1 MKTVHDRWK
10 VTTSYVTFKK
20 NIKNLILNNRRKLLK
35 TRVKP
40 RYTSKSF
47 KYWNVFFACILSF
60 IGGRRLF
67 IKAASLLTSKS
78 SLNPCIA
85 RGEECCYFG
94 KVGFLTHKFSF
105 NFLACPNRP
114 QSSKKRCAACGERGE
129 RKTTGSKSGFQLY
142 YASRNKVKIR
152 LLIKE

>member
-47 KYWNVFFACILSF
+47 KYWNVFFARILSF

-78 SLNPCIA
+78 SLNPCIGVKNVVILA
-85 RGEECCYFG
+85 RL
-94 KVGFLTHKFSF
+94 GFLLTNFHSTLWLVRIVPNRLKKGARRAEKEVRERRLGASQGFSF
-105 NFLACPNRP
+105 IMLR
-114 QSSKKRCAACGERGE
+114 E
-129 RKTTGSKSGFQLY
+129 TKS
-142 YASRNKVKIR
+142 R
-152 LLIKE
+152 LDC

>member
-47 KYWNVFFACILSF
+47 KYWNVFFARILSF

-78 SLNPCIA
+78 SLNPCIRVKNVVILA
-85 RGEECCYFG
+85 RL
-94 KVGFLTHKFSF
+94 GFLLT
-105 NFLACPNRP
+105 NFHSTLWLVRIVPNRLKKVRGVRRKRWGKDDWEQVRVSALLCSEK
-114 QSSKKRCAACGERGE
+114 QS
-129 RKTTGSKSGFQLY
+129 QD
-142 YASRNKVKIR
+142 
-152 LLIKE
+152 

>member
-47 KYWNVFFACILSF
+47 KYWNAFFARILSF

-78 SLNPCIA
+78 SLNPCIGVKNVVILA
-85 RGEECCYFG
+85 RL
-94 KVGFLTHKFSF
+94 GFLLT
-105 NFLACPNRP
+105 NFHSTFWLVRIVPNRLKKVRGVRRKRWEKDDWEQVRVSALLCFEK
-114 QSSKKRCAACGERGE
+114 QS
-129 RKTTGSKSGFQLY
+129 QD
-142 YASRNKVKIR
+142 
-152 LLIKE
+152 

>member
-20 NIKNLILNNRRKLLK
+20 NIKNLILNNRLKLLK

-40 RYTSKSF
+40 RYTSKSC
-47 KYWNVFFACILSF
+47 KYLNVFFARILSF

-67 IKAASLLTSKS
+67 IKSASLLTSKS
-78 SLNPCIA
+78 SLNPCIV
-85 RGEECCYFG
+85 RGEECYFG

-129 RKTTGSKSGFQLY
+129 GKTTGSKSGFQLY
-142 YASRNKVKIR
+142 YAPRNKVKIR

>member
-47 KYWNVFFACILSF
+47 KYWNVFFARILSF

-114 QSSKKRCAACGERGE
+114 QSSKKGARCAEKEVRERRLGASQGFSFIMLRE
-129 RKTTGSKSGFQLY
+129 TKS
-142 YASRNKVKIR
+142 R
-152 LLIKE
+152 LDC

>member
-1 MKTVHDRWK
+1 MYFLPVFYHLLAEDDWTTVHK
-10 VTTSYVTFKK
+10 SCV
-20 NIKNLILNNRRKLLK
+20 LINKQELA
-35 TRVKP
+35 
-40 RYTSKSF
+40 KSM
-47 KYWNVFFACILSF
+47 Y
-60 IGGRRLF
+60 
-67 IKAASLLTSKS
+67 
-78 SLNPCIA
+78 

-105 NFLACPNRP
+105 NSLACPNRP

>member
-1 MKTVHDRWK
+1 M
-10 VTTSYVTFKK
+10 
-20 NIKNLILNNRRKLLK
+20 NNRLKLLK

-40 RYTSKSF
+40 RYTSKSC
-47 KYWNVFFACILSF
+47 KYLNVFFARILSF

-78 SLNPCIA
+78 SLNPCIGVKNVVILA
-85 RGEECCYFG
+85 RL
-94 KVGFLTHKFSF
+94 GFLLT
-105 NFLACPNRP
+105 NFHSTLWLVRIVPNRL
-114 QSSKKRCAACGERGE
+114 KKRCAACGERGE

-142 YASRNKVKIR
+142 YAPRNKVKIR